1 MDEYRVDDLQYKG
14 LRLYQ
19 DPAGFCFGTDA
30 VLLASFATV
39 RNGDMIADLGTGSGV
54 IPILLSGRTQFA
66 HCYAL
71 EIQPKAA
78 EMAQKSVELNGLQGR
93 ITVLCEDLR
102 AWQRPVRE
110 GLDAVI
116 CNPPYKKVGSA
127 LQNETESHALSR
139 HELCCTMNDVAACAA
154 RLLKNGG
161 RLTMIHQSERAAE
174 LICCMRENGIE
185 PKRMRLVQARE
196 DKPPKLIL
204 IEGVR
209 QGKPYLRWEP
219 TLILQ
224 NRDGSET
231 QELQKI
237 YHRGE
242 WAEV

>member
-1 MDEYRVDDLQYKG
+1 MNGYRVDDLQYKG
-14 LRLYQ
+14 LKLYQ
-19 DPAGFCFGTDA
+19 NPAGFCFGTDA
-30 VLLASFATV
+30 VLLASFVTV
-39 RNGDMIADLGTGSGV
+39 RKGDIIADLGTGSGV

-71 EIQPKAA
+71 EIQPKVA
-78 EMAQKSVELNGLQGR
+78 EMAQKSVVINGLQEQ

-102 AWQRPVRE
+102 TWRRPVDG

-127 LQNETESHALSR
+127 LQNETECHAISR
-139 HELCCTMNDVAACAA
+139 HELCCTMKDVVTCAA

-161 RLTMIHQSERAAE
+161 RLAMIHQSERAAE
-174 LICCMRENGIE
+174 LLCCMHEYGIE
-185 PKRMRLVQARE
+185 PKRMRLVQPRA
-196 DKPPKLIL
+196 DKPPKLVL

-209 QGKPYLRWEP
+209 QGNPYLQWEP

-242 WAEV
+242 WAEL